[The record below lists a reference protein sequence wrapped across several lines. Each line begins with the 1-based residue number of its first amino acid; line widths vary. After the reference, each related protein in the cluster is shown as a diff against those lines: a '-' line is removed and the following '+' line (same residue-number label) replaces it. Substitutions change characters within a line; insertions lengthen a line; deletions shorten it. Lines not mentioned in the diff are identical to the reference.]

1 MRPEIE
7 KRLHRVMI
15 GISLTHDIR
24 CTHASKCEKAQYCE
38 RCNIFFHKC
47 SFYRMFSSEFQGV

>member
-15 GISLTHDIR
+15 SAPLTQKIR
-24 CTHASKCEKAQYCE
+24 CSYASKCETAQNCE
-38 RCNIFFHKC
+38 RCNFFFLKC
-47 SFYRMFSSEFQGV
+47 SIYANFVSQST

>member
-15 GISLTHDIR
+15 SGSSTHNIR
-24 CTHASKCEKAQYCE
+24 CNYASYCEEAQNCE
-38 RCNIFFHKC
+38 RCNNFFLKC
-47 SFYRMFSSEFQGV
+47 SFYKTFSS